1 MQAGQFDHMGQL
13 RELVSQLCPQLS
25 DSLDDTPMDYGCGE
39 TSDGD
44 FM

>member
-1 MQAGQFDHMGQL
+1 LGQIND
-13 RELVSQLCPQLS
+13 LVSQLCPQLS
-25 DSLDDTPMDYGCGE
+25 DPLDDTPMDYGGGD

>member
-1 MQAGQFDHMGQL
+1 VQAGQLDQL
-13 RELVSQLCPQLS
+13 DELVSELCPQQS
-25 DSLDDTPMDYGCGE
+25 DPLDDTPMDYGGGD